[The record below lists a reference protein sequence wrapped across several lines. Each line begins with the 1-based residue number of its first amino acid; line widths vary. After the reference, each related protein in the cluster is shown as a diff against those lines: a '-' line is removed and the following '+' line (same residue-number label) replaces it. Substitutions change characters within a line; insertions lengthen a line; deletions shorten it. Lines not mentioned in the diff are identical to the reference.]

1 MLKNKSISGD
11 NTFKSSGESESAF
24 PGSESTT
31 ESITGKIWISSKSPN
46 ETLRTVDENMELGV
60 DDRYESL
67 VSVSQYSSSLEDD
80 DWSGDKKR
88 SIIPKP
94 YPFYLC
100 PPFWFINLRG
110 AWKHRE
116 ICIANIILIG
126 SCVYYFVIL
135 IFYSGLTTITE
146 YLWIAPTLV
155 IFYAERQTNET
166 YTVQKVVSRMIKT
179 IEQQLKI
186 HNELVT
192 AINTLGEEGARYRR
206 QVVVLMDTIAQT
218 IEANKRFA
226 WRNRQSVKE
235 VEQVDKYITWKK
247 PAMTISEDEEAWT
260 EKPRAKELPVEVV
273 SSEIKTQGYLVESR
287 EGLISKRGDLNKRLE
302 EEQAMLKDVKESI
315 IMLQDYNSNSF
326 TNEWNAMKKTVNK
339 LQETVGKVYT
349 QVGRL
354 EEFKGLPN
362 TSYDAFSDESTEY
375 LRMLKMKRDKLRKF
389 TFLMEMSL
397 VRSKFKKRQSQSG
410 QSGMTRATFNA
421 VIKEV
426 PTSAQRAIKNMGDAG
441 NFDALRVKGGKVDKN
456 TETRIFGR
464 FRIRSGKKKVMDNKV
479 GRKKLPGID
488 AAGMEDFLIGVEE
501 QMKNDMNNP
510 LTNLIMND
518 FNTEI

>member
-1 MLKNKSISGD
+1 MLKNKSISG
-11 NTFKSSGESESAF
+11 NNSVKSSGESDSGFPESSLVDTPNDNITDEKYAILDAK
-24 PGSESTT
+24 SISTKK
-31 ESITGKIWISSKSPN
+31 SNTGKIWIYSTSPN
-46 ETLRTVDENMELGV
+46 ETLRTVDEN
-60 DDRYESL
+60 ESL
-67 VSVSQYSSSLEDD
+67 VSVSEYSSSLEDD
-80 DWSGDKKR
+80 DWSADKVRR
-88 SIIPKP
+88 SKIPKP
-94 YPFYLC
+94 YPLYLC
-100 PPFWFINLRG
+100 PPFWFINLRR
-110 AWKHRE
+110 AWKHRAV
-116 ICIANIILIG
+116 CIANIILIG

-135 IFYSGLTTITE
+135 IFYNGLETITE

-155 IFYAERQTNET
+155 ILYTVRQTNKT

-192 AINTLGEEGARYRR
+192 AINALGEEGTRYRQ
-206 QVVVLMDTIAQT
+206 QVVVLMDVIAQT
-218 IEANKRFA
+218 IEANKQFE

-235 VEQVDKYITWKK
+235 VEKVDKYITWKK
-247 PAMTISEDEEAWT
+247 PAMTISEDEEV
-260 EKPRAKELPVEVV
+260 LGVV

-287 EGLISKRGDLNKRLE
+287 EGLVSITGDLNKRIE

-315 IMLQDYNSNSF
+315 IMLQDYNDNYF
-326 TNEWNAMKKTVNK
+326 TNGCYAMKKTVNK
-339 LQETVGKVYT
+339 LQETIDKVDT

-375 LRMLKMKRDKLRKF
+375 LRMLNMKRDTLRRF

-397 VRSKFKKRQSQSG
+397 VRSLFKKRQNQAG
-410 QSGMTRATFNA
+410 QSGMTRATFNE

-441 NFDALRVKGGKVDKN
+441 NFDAIRVKPSTDK
-456 TETRIFGR
+456 TKRFGR
-464 FRIRSGKKKVMDNKV
+464 IRIRSGKQKVMDEKV

-488 AAGMEDFLIGVEE
+488 ASGMMKFLKSVET
-501 QMKNDMNNP
+501 QMKDDMNMP
-510 LTNLIMND
+510 LKNLIMPD
-518 FNTEI
+518 FNT